1 MYAFLNDIK
10 YAFRILRKKP
20 VFTAVAVL
28 SLAFGIGANTAIFSL
43 LNAVLLRSLP
53 VPNAHELRAISWE
66 AKVQNTSFHTGGDGS
81 ETFPYPAYETF
92 RDNAKGFSDIFA
104 FSVLYNITTV
114 TPIGALTANGLMV
127 TGNFFTGY
135 GANTLIGRT
144 ILPEDDRPEAEPVT
158 VITYRAW
165 EKYFGLDPNVIGRTV
180 ALNKTSFTIIGVLP
194 RSYVGPTSGDPAN
207 FYVPVAAQPRLNPH
221 GSLTSNIHWW
231 LQIMAR
237 RTPEISE
244 SQAEASLNL
253 LFNQFLETSFDK
265 MEQPRVILLDAK
277 RGLGGQN
284 AAEPLWA
291 LQAVVGF
298 VLLIACANLAS
309 LLLAQGAARRH
320 EMTVRAA
327 MGAGRWRLMRQSLTE
342 SLVLSLAGACL
353 GLMIATWIKM
363 ALVNFLAGRDEGYN
377 VIVSIDA
384 HVLAFTIAVAG
395 VTTILCG
402 LIPALHAGLVNPSA
416 GLKESSTQAAPRLRL
431 GKVLVAT
438 QVGLSMLLV
447 FGTGLLIQTFVNL
460 RGVDPGFDVENLLV
474 FRLNPGNAGYK
485 DQDCITFYEQVRE
498 AIAGIP
504 GSRSV
509 AFSCVGLLS
518 GEMWGS
524 SIFIPGRNDLSDKT
538 LNAHRLTVSDSFFE
552 TMGIPVL
559 CGRNFNASDTQGAVR
574 TAIVNETFA
583 RSFFPDGEALGQSF
597 KAVRTEFQI
606 IGLCRDVYYNNL
618 HEGIPP
624 TMYFSHRQDPSRY
637 MTFEIRSAL
646 PAMSLVP
653 AVRKLLMSIDRY
665 IPMEEIN
672 TQQQVI
678 KDSIMAERLFAILC
692 GSLTLLA
699 VMLSCIGLYGLMA
712 YNVARRTSEVGIRL
726 ALGARPQDVAW
737 PILREALILA
747 AIGIAIGLSVAL
759 VLTRLIR
766 STFFGIKP
774 HDPVTIVGSIILL
787 LCVSALAAWIP
798 ARRAAKTDPMEAL
811 RYE

>member
-1 MYAFLNDIK
+1 MNAFLNDIK
-10 YAFRILRKKP
+10 YAFRIMSKKP

-53 VPNAHELRAISWE
+53 VPSAHELRAISFE
-66 AKVQNTSFHTGGDGS
+66 AKVLSTSVRSGGVGS
-81 ETFPYPAYETF
+81 ETFPYPTYKHF

-104 FSVLYNITTV
+104 FSTLYDITTV
-114 TPIGALTANGLMV
+114 TPIGASTANGLMV
-127 TGNFFTGY
+127 TGNFFTSY

-144 ILPEDDRPEAEPVT
+144 ILPEDDQPEAEPVT

-165 EKYFGLDPNVIGRTV
+165 EKYYGLDPNVIGRTI

-194 RSYVGPTSGDPAN
+194 RSYVGPISGDPAN
-207 FYVPVAAQPRLNPH
+207 FYVPVAAQPPLYPH
-221 GSLTSNIHWW
+221 GSLTSTHHWW

-237 RTPEISE
+237 RTSEISE
-244 SQAEASLNL
+244 TQAEASLEL
-253 LFNQFLETSFDK
+253 LFKQFLETSRDK
-265 MEQPRVILLDAK
+265 MEEPRIILLDA
-277 RGLGGQN
+277 RCGLGGQTE
-284 AAEPLWA
+284 ARPLWA
-291 LQAVVGF
+291 LQAVVGL

-327 MGAGRWRLMRQSLTE
+327 IGAGRWRLMRQSLTE
-342 SLVLSLAGACL
+342 SLLLSLTGAVF
-353 GLMIATWIKM
+353 GLMIASWIKM
-363 ALVNFLAGRDEGYN
+363 ALVNFLAGIDEGN
-377 VIVSIDA
+377 IIVNIDA
-384 HVLAFTIAVAG
+384 HVLAFTIAIAG

-402 LIPALHAGLVNPSA
+402 LIPAWYAGRVDPSA

-447 FGTGLLIQTFVNL
+447 FGTGLLLQTLVNL

-474 FRLNPGNAGYK
+474 FRLNPGNAGYE
-485 DQDCITFYEQVRE
+485 DQDRINFYEQVRE
-498 AIAGIP
+498 SIAGIP
-504 GSRSV
+504 GSLSV
-509 AFSCVGLLS
+509 AFSSVGLLS
-518 GEMWGS
+518 GNWAGS
-524 SIFIPGRNDLSDKT
+524 SIYIPGGNDLSNKPLD
-538 LNAHRLTVSDSFFE
+538 ASRLTVSDSFFE
-552 TMGIPVL
+552 TMGIPL
-559 CGRNFNASDTQGAVR
+559 LSGRNFNASDTQDAMR

-583 RSFFPDGEALGQSF
+583 HSFFPDGEALGQPF
-597 KAVRTEFQI
+597 EIGETKYQI
-606 IGLCRDVYYNNL
+606 IGLCRDIYYHNL
-618 HEGIPP
+618 REGIQP
-624 TMYFSHRQDPSRY
+624 TMYLSHRQHPSGS
-637 MTFEIRSAL
+637 MTFEVRSAL

-653 AVRKLLMSIDRY
+653 AVRKLLMSIDRN
-665 IPMEEIN
+665 IPIENIS

-678 KDSIMAERLFAILC
+678 KNSIMEERLFALLC

-699 VMLSCIGLYGLMA
+699 IILSCIGLYGLMA

-726 ALGARPQDVAW
+726 ALGARPWDVAW

-747 AIGIAIGLSVAL
+747 SIGIAIGLPVVLA
-759 VLTRLIR
+759 LTRLIR

-774 HDPVTIVGSIILL
+774 HDPMTIIGSIILL
-787 LCVSALAAWIP
+787 LSVAILSAWIP
-798 ARRAAKTDPMEAL
+798 ARRAAKIEPMEAL

>member
-1 MYAFLNDIK
+1 MNAFFNDIK
-10 YAFRILRKKP
+10 YAFRILCKKP

-53 VPNAHELRAISWE
+53 VPNSHELRAISWD
-66 AKVQNTSFHTGGDGS
+66 AKVKNTSVHSGGYGS

-104 FSVLYNITTV
+104 FSMLGNITTV
-114 TPIGALTANGLMV
+114 TPIGASTANGLMV

-144 ILPEDDRPEAEPVT
+144 ILPEDDRPEAELVT
-158 VITYRAW
+158 VITYRTW
-165 EKYFGLDPNVIGRTV
+165 EKYFGLDPDVIGRTV
-180 ALNKTSFTIIGVLP
+180 ALNRTSFTIIGVLP
-194 RSYVGPTSGDPAN
+194 RSHVGPISGDPTD
-207 FYVPVAAQPRLNPH
+207 FYVPVAAQPHIYPH
-221 GSLTSNIHWW
+221 GSLTSTHHWW

-237 RTPEISE
+237 RTSEISE
-244 SQAEASLNL
+244 TQAEASLDL
-253 LFNQFLETSFDK
+253 LFNQFLETSRDK
-265 MEQPRVILLDAK
+265 MEEPQIILLDAK
-277 RGLGGQN
+277 CGLGGQTE
-284 AAEPLWA
+284 AAPLWA
-291 LQAVVGF
+291 LQAVVSL

-309 LLLAQGAARRH
+309 LLLAQGAARKH

-353 GLMIATWIKM
+353 GLIIATWIKM

-377 VIVSIDA
+377 ILINIDA

-402 LIPALHAGLVNPSA
+402 LIPAWHAGRVDPSV
-416 GLKESSTQAAPRLRL
+416 GLKESGTQAAPRLRL
-431 GKVLVAT
+431 GKVLVAA

-447 FGTGLLIQTFVNL
+447 FGTGLLIQSLVNL
-460 RGVDPGFDVENLLV
+460 RGVSPGFDIENLLV
-474 FRLNPGNAGYK
+474 FSLNPGNAGYEG
-485 DQDCITFYEQVRE
+485 QDRINFYEQVRE

-509 AFSCVGLLS
+509 AFSSVRLLS
-518 GEMWGS
+518 GAMWSS
-524 SIFIPGRNDLSDKT
+524 SISIPGRSDFSDKP

-552 TMGIPVL
+552 TMGIPL
-559 CGRNFNASDTQGAVR
+559 LSGRNFNASDTPGAVR
-574 TAIVNETFA
+574 TAVVNETFA

-597 KAVRTEFQI
+597 RTVQTEYQI
-606 IGLCRDVYYNNL
+606 IGLCRDIYYDNL
-618 HEGIPP
+618 REGVPP
-624 TMYFSHRQDPSRY
+624 TMYFSYRQDPTGS
-637 MTFEIRSAL
+637 MTFEVRSAL

-653 AVRKLLMSIDRY
+653 AVRKVLANIDRS
-665 IPMEEIN
+665 IPLENIK
-672 TQQQVI
+672 TQKQII
-678 KDSIMAERLFAILC
+678 KDLIMEERLFALLC

-699 VMLSCIGLYGLMA
+699 LTLSCIGLYGLMA
-712 YNVARRTSEVGIRL
+712 YNVARRTSEMGIRL
-726 ALGARPQDVAW
+726 ALGARPRDVAW

-747 AIGIAIGLSVAL
+747 CIGIAIGLPVAL
-759 VLTRLIR
+759 ALSRLIR

-774 HDPVTIVGSIILL
+774 HDPMTIIGSIILL
-787 LCVSALAAWIP
+787 LSVAALSAWVP